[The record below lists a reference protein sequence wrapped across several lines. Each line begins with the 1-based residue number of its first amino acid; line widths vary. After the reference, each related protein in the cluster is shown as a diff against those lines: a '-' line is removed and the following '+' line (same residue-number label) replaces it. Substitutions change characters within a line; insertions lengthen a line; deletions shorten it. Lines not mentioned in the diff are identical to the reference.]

1 LLTGGPLRPYPGR
14 SFHRLDCT
22 SFCWR
27 LRKSRLAAFEDAWL
41 GSGEDEQYGMQ
52 SFFIH
57 KYYSDEEK
65 QTLWAERGD
74 KSLYRWRERMRKP
87 EPLTDSE
94 RQNEC

>member
-1 LLTGGPLRPYPGR
+1 M
-14 SFHRLDCT
+14 F
-22 SFCWR
+22 WR
-27 LRKSRLAAFEDAWL
+27 RDMSLPITLEKLAAFEDAWL
-41 GSGEDEQYGMQ
+41 GSGEDDQYGMQ

-74 KSLYRWRERMRKP
+74 KSLYRWREGMRKP